1 MSIAFTAIGEGK
13 PLLILHGL
21 YGTGRNW
28 QSVASALSNDYEVF
42 LIDLPNHGSSIWT
55 SEISY
60 EDFSSRLSNFIIEQ
74 GLNDPIIL
82 GHSLGGKVAM
92 FLALQNPHLVDR
104 LIIVDIAPVNYNS
117 DDQLKVI
124 NALSTINIKQ
134 IKTRSEADNLLSD
147 NILDPLLRGFLLQ
160 NLIRD
165 GDNYDWRC
173 NLKGLKNG
181 MNNIVK
187 FPEIGKEI
195 VFNYPTLFIKGSKSD
210 YILPIYKKKISN
222 LFPCNSFIEIED
234 AGHWPH
240 IDNKDKVVEAIIN
253 FLE

>member
-28 QSVASALSNDYEVF
+28 QSVASALSNDYQVF

-60 EDFSSRLSNFIIEQ
+60 EDFSSHLSNFIIEQ
-74 GLNDPIIL
+74 GLSDPIIL

-92 FLALQNPHLVDR
+92 FIALQNPHLVDR
-104 LIIVDIAPVNYNS
+104 LIVVDIAPVNYNS

-165 GDNYDWRC
+165 CDNYDWRC
-173 NLKGLKNG
+173 NLK
-181 MNNIVK
+181 
-187 FPEIGKEI
+187 
-195 VFNYPTLFIKGSKSD
+195 
-210 YILPIYKKKISN
+210 
-222 LFPCNSFIEIED
+222 
-234 AGHWPH
+234 
-240 IDNKDKVVEAIIN
+240 
-253 FLE
+253 

>member
-1 MSIAFTAIGEGK
+1 
-13 PLLILHGL
+13 
-21 YGTGRNW
+21 
-28 QSVASALSNDYEVF
+28 
-42 LIDLPNHGSSIWT
+42 
-55 SEISY
+55 
-60 EDFSSRLSNFIIEQ
+60 
-74 GLNDPIIL
+74 
-82 GHSLGGKVAM
+82 
-92 FLALQNPHLVDR
+92 
-104 LIIVDIAPVNYNS
+104 
-117 DDQLKVI
+117 
-124 NALSTINIKQ
+124 
-134 IKTRSEADNLLSD
+134 
-147 NILDPLLRGFLLQ
+147 
-160 NLIRD
+160 
-165 GDNYDWRC
+165 
-173 NLKGLKNG
+173 

>member
-28 QSVASALSNDYEVF
+28 QSVASALSNNYQVF

-82 GHSLGGKVAM
+82 GLSLGGKVAM

-104 LIIVDIAPVNYNS
+104 LIVVDIAPVNYNS

-124 NALSTINIKQ
+124 NAVSYTH
-134 IKTRSEADNLLSD
+134 
-147 NILDPLLRGFLLQ
+147 LRAH
-160 NLIRD
+160 
-165 GDNYDWRC
+165 
-173 NLKGLKNG
+173 
-181 MNNIVK
+181 
-187 FPEIGKEI
+187 E
-195 VFNYPTLFIKGSKSD
+195 T
-210 YILPIYKKKISN
+210 
-222 LFPCNSFIEIED
+222 
-234 AGHWPH
+234 
-240 IDNKDKVVEAIIN
+240 
-253 FLE
+253 